1 MILLDANLLIYAIDR
16 DSPNHEAASS
26 YINRLLSTTQEVG
39 FAWVVLLAFLR
50 ITTHRRVLVRPLLP
64 REALEY
70 VESWLAQPYA
80 TLVTPGTHHW
90 PILRNL
96 VELAGSTGNLTTDS
110 HLAAL
115 AIEHGA
121 ILASAD
127 NDFRRFPGLR
137 YANPLLDGA
146 GR

>member
-16 DSPNHEAASS
+16 DSPNHEAAST
-26 YINRLLSTTQEVG
+26 YVNGLLSTTREVG
-39 FAWVVLLAFLR
+39 LAWVVLLAFLR
-50 ITTHRRVLVRPLLP
+50 ITTHRRVLVRPLAS

-70 VESWLAQPYA
+70 VESWLAQPYT
-80 TLVTPGTHHW
+80 TLVTPGPHHW

-96 VELAGSTGNLTTDS
+96 VELAGSAGNLTTDS

-121 ILASAD
+121 TLASAD

-137 YANPLLDGA
+137 YTNPLLESA
-146 GR
+146 GG